1 MGVIDHRMSGMYTA
15 VKGGRLVLSFAEPG
29 VYYQLLMREQEM
41 PEMRYAG
48 AAMNQWK
55 NPPSEDSGTSA
66 SKPVILSDPKL
77 AACRDIALQLLIQSF
92 DGFFNHL
99 EAEFLE
105 LADNAIDRNLR
116 DTYFSARVETQTK
129 RELIKS
135 EFRQRFLDAFNDRMK
150 EISTGKRRVQQVKVE
165 ISAGELSLVANDEYE
180 ENLAASSIA
189 NNFKRSSADDFKEV
203 ESRLASLIPRNDNE
217 EMPDLIS
224 PEAICEAMV
233 CACRQ
238 IESGVD
244 ARIVALRAFE
254 GQLANQVAAVYRQV
268 NEFLTQQNVQPVSY
282 KLRPRSLSGQ
292 DRSFQN
298 ESAGNAFAEPARQAG
313 YENAPP
319 TAQSQGDAPA
329 GMVNV
334 MVPAALASHLEM
346 LLSGQAPTMPASPP
360 ARLTNQVSFL
370 DQLQHRLPDDPVAI
384 EGVNMHPAR
393 DNLVSLLQST
403 QWAENLAQVD
413 AMTLNLVALLFDRLF
428 EDSRLPDA
436 IKGLIGRLQIPV
448 LKVALVDN
456 TFFARKNHP
465 SRQLLDRLAEAG
477 VDWQDGAETG
487 NPRFDKLSAIVS
499 WVVVNFEDD
508 VGIFEQALSDLE
520 SFLLAE
526 ADAAASQVLEDT
538 EELAASEINELGMAT
553 ADSLVKSRMFR
564 REVPPLVSEFV
575 HQWWIPAVA
584 KAYGPAGENEPRF
597 MMYSAAL
604 DDLLWSV
611 EPKKGPEERLLLV
624 NRLPGML
631 KTLEDGAELAGM
643 PAEQCKS
650 FFSELVHCHAAAIR
664 NGMRAAP
671 PAAVSVQADVA
682 KAMAEADAAEQPVA
696 APAPTPV
703 FEVPQMQAD
712 EIPARWEWISL
723 HKDDGSVHKLRLT
736 WVSPQQTRFLFT
748 NRDGENGHTFTRA
761 ELERL
766 MRSGRV
772 QREMLSGSLTD
783 EVFDQLRQALVS

>member
-1 MGVIDHRMSGMYTA
+1 
-15 VKGGRLVLSFAEPG
+15 
-29 VYYQLLMREQEM
+29 
-41 PEMRYAG
+41 
-48 AAMNQWK
+48 MNQW
-55 NPPSEDSGTSA
+55 NTPNSQDSAASA
-66 SKPVILSDPKL
+66 AKSIVLSDPKL

-105 LADNAIDRNLR
+105 LADKAIDRNLR

-135 EFRQRFLDAFNDRMK
+135 EFRQRFLEAFNDRMK

-203 ESRLASLIPRNDNE
+203 ESRLASLIPRSENE

-254 GQLANQVAAVYRQV
+254 GQLANQVSAVYRQV
-268 NEFLTQQNVQPVSY
+268 NEFLTQQNVQPISY

-292 DRSFQN
+292 DRSFQS
-298 ESAGNAFAEPARQAG
+298 ESTSSNAVEPPAHQPAG
-313 YENAPP
+313 YENAPSSAP
-319 TAQSQGDAPA
+319 VQGEMPA

-346 LLSGQAPTMPASPP
+346 LLSGQAPAMPASPP
-360 ARLTNQVSFL
+360 ARLSNQVSFL

-393 DNLVSLLQST
+393 DNLVSLLQNT

-465 SRQLLDRLAEAG
+465 ARQLLDRLAEAG

-526 ADAAASQVLEDT
+526 ADAAANQVLEDT

-553 ADSLVKSRMFR
+553 ADSVIKARLFN
-564 REVPPLVSEFV
+564 REMPPLVSEFIQ
-575 HQWWIPAVA
+575 QWWMMALA

-597 MMYSAAL
+597 MNYSAAL

-611 EPKKGPEERLLLV
+611 EPKSGPEERLQLV

-631 KTLEDGAELAGM
+631 KTLEDGAGLAEM
-643 PAEQCKS
+643 PVEQYKAFC
-650 FFSELVHCHAAAIR
+650 SELVHCHAAAIR
-664 NGMRAAP
+664 NGMRPNYAPAAP
-671 PAAVSVQADVA
+671 VPVPVQVDVA
-682 KAMAEADAAEQPVA
+682 TVLAEATSAEQSPPEPVY
-696 APAPTPV
+696 
-703 FEVPQMQAD
+703 EVPRMASD
-712 EIPARWEWISL
+712 ELPVRWEWMSL
-723 HKDDGSVHKLRLT
+723 HKDDGSIHKLRLT

-748 NRDGENGHTFTRA
+748 NRDGENGHTFTRK
-761 ELERL
+761 EVERL
-766 MRSGRV
+766 MRAGYL
-772 QREMLSGSLTD
+772 QRETLSGSLTD
-783 EVFDQLRQALVS
+783 EVFDQLRRALVN